1 MSFELRTLFRSRIL
15 VNVITLYG
23 VQGCTYILP
32 LITFPYLARVLHPEG
47 WGAVLFAQAIGAV
60 VAIAVEYGF
69 DFSATRETARYEG
82 DQKRLRELIAGVLG
96 AKALLATVGI
106 VGALLARPY
115 TLRVAPS
122 PALFWASTLWGVGQ
136 GVNMLWYFQG
146 LQRMRW
152 AGGLDIT
159 GKVVATLGIFAVVRT
174 PDDGW
179 KVMAAQA
186 LGCGISH
193 AITVAIAYREVG
205 FCWPRPHLVWE
216 ALRLGWPM
224 FLFRASQSLSTS
236 ANGLILGFFGSPAAV
251 GFYAGA
257 DKLRQVASQGLWPI
271 TQALFP
277 HQAQQVQSDPENSVK
292 TAHKSLLL
300 LGAMSTLFAMVLFFA
315 APLLIR
321 LALGPAFAAAVP
333 VLRVLAVMVPL
344 MTVASVVVFQWMLPL
359 GLDSQFNYVVLTTG
373 VVNIGVGIVL
383 ASKYGATGMAVSAIV
398 AQTAGM
404 VLMEWLLRRARLS
417 LFAKRREVTVRAHEP
432 VAEAELV
439 TQE

>member
-1 MSFELRTLFRSRIL
+1 MSFEIRKLFRNKIL

-23 VQGCTYILP
+23 VQGCTYLLP

-47 WGAVLFAQAIGAV
+47 WGAVLFAQAIGAF

-82 DQKRLRELIAGVLG
+82 DKKRLQELIAGVLG
-96 AKALLATVGI
+96 AKVVLAAIGVA
-106 VGALLARPY
+106 GALVARPY

-152 AGGLDIT
+152 AGALDIG
-159 GKVVATLGIFAVVRT
+159 GKVIATIGIFALVRT
-174 PDDGW
+174 PEDGW

-193 AITVAIAYREVG
+193 AITVGIAYREVG
-205 FCWPRPHLVWE
+205 FCWPRPQLVWE

-236 ANGLILGFFGSPAAV
+236 ANGLILGFFGSPMAV
-251 GFYAGA
+251 GLYAGA
-257 DKLRQVASQGLWPI
+257 DKLRQVASQALWPI

-277 HQAQQVQSDPENSVK
+277 HQSQQVQSDPENSVK
-292 TAHKSLLL
+292 TVYKSLAL
-300 LGAMSTLFAMVLFFA
+300 LGAMSLLFGLVLFAG
-315 APLLIR
+315 APLLVR
-321 LALGPAFAAAVP
+321 LALGAAFAPAVP
-333 VLRVLAVMVPL
+333 VLRVLGLLVPFL
-344 MTVASVVVFQWMLPL
+344 TVASVVVFQWMLPL
-359 GLDSQFNYVVLTTG
+359 GLDKQFNYVVLVTG
-373 VVNIGVGIVL
+373 VVNVAVGILL
-383 ASKYGATGMAVSAIV
+383 ASHYGATGMAFSVLI
-398 AQTAGM
+398 AQLAGM
-404 VLMEWLLRRARLS
+404 LVLEWLLRRARLS
-417 LFAKRREVTVRAHEP
+417 LFSRRDRAP
-432 VAEAELV
+432 KAAEHPMPDCELV
-439 TQE
+439 AQD